1 VEAIRSRIESLEGLT
16 EEMVL
21 KKYNIKGLE
30 EMPNALLAVCNRDL
44 NAWEAKIKNRS
55 EAV

>member
-1 VEAIRSRIESLEGLT
+1 
-16 EEMVL
+16 ML